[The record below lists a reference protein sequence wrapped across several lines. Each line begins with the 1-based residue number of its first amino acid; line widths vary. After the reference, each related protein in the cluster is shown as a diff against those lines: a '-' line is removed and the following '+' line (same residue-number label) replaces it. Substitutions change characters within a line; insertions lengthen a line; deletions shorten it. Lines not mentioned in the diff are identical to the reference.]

1 MHAGFNGKRWLALS
15 PRTEKVAG
23 SIPRGLEAFLCGV
36 LRFLPVSCEEPNS
49 KNALQSQHKT
59 ITDSNQ
65 GFFFLQIC
73 RVSILCPA
81 VFPSTSLKWSHFRV
95 FGTTLIFTL
104 T

>member
-15 PRTEKVAG
+15 PGTEKVAG

-36 LRFLPVSCEEPNS
+36 LCFLPVSCEEPNS

-65 GFFFLQIC
+65 GFSSTNLS
-73 RVSILCPA
+73 RVHPVSCC
-81 VFPSTSLKWSHFRV
+81 
-95 FGTTLIFTL
+95 IFIHIVEVEPL
-104 T
+104 